1 MTKRILILS
10 ILCSLFYTQI
20 HAQQIE
26 WKTIEQAAKTDSK
39 SNAKL
44 YFVDF
49 YTTWC
54 GWCKRMDRETF
65 NDPVVAKILNTY
77 YLPVKF
83 NAEGSSE
90 FSWLGTK
97 YSNIATAPGARPAT
111 HSFAKA
117 VLGVQIG
124 FPSFVIFN
132 SDQTKLTII
141 QGYQS
146 ADDFI
151 VVLWYFASGDYNR
164 YAFEKYQKIFDKE
177 IRPSMNAKLGL

>member
-97 YSNIATAPGARPAT
+97 YSNIATAPGAA
-111 HSFAKA
+111 
-117 VLGVQIG
+117 
-124 FPSFVIFN
+124 
-132 SDQTKLTII
+132 
-141 QGYQS
+141 
-146 ADDFI
+146 
-151 VVLWYFASGDYNR
+151 LWYFASGDNKR
-164 YAFEKYQKIFDKE
+164 YSYDSYRKIFNKE
-177 IRPSMNAKLGL
+177 IRPTMNKKLGLKTNNSQD